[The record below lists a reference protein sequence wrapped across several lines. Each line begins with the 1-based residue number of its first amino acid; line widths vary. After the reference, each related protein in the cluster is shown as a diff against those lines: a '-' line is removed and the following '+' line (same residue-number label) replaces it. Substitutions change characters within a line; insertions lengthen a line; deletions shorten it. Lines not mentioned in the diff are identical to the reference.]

1 MLGFPGVF
9 NVGVITGL
17 APAMLAG
24 AVVGATPWRK
34 MIIVPAVLSLAL
46 LLVIAYTDVMV
57 GPARS
62 LIRRDAV
69 PAVADAV
76 VVLSAGLTHDAF
88 LSQQGFDRLLKGVEL
103 MRAGVAP
110 AMVITREEE
119 TIAGRRIASDRD
131 QARIVALAG
140 IPEPISAGVVRST
153 HDEAVSVARI
163 AKERGWRRVVVVTSP
178 FHSWRA
184 CRAFE
189 RAGLTVSCVPSES
202 RDVAVVSLDS
212 PADRVG
218 AFAMWVYET
227 AGTIRYWQR
236 GWL

>member
-1 MLGFPGVF
+1 MLGFPHVF
-9 NVGVITGL
+9 NVGVLTGL
-17 APAMLAG
+17 GPAMVVG
-24 AVVGATPWRK
+24 TVVGATPWRRL
-34 MIIVPAVLSLAL
+34 IIVPAVLL
-46 LLVIAYTDVMV
+46 LVLVLVIAYTDVMV
-57 GPARS
+57 APARS
-62 LIRRDAV
+62 LIRRDPV

-76 VVLSAGLTHDAF
+76 VVLSAGLTADAF

-119 TIAGRRIASDRD
+119 TTSGRRITSDRD
-131 QARIVALAG
+131 QARIVALAR
-140 IPEPISAGVVRST
+140 IPEPISAGFVRST
-153 HDEAVSVARI
+153 HDEAISVARI

-202 RDVAVVSLDS
+202 RDISVVSLDS
-212 PADRVG
+212 PGDRVG
-218 AFAMWVYET
+218 AFAWWVYET
-227 AGTIRYWQR
+227 AATIRYWQR